1 MAGLEE
7 LLQESSPVRN
17 IRVAQPNKELYLRQD
32 GDDAFVTFLTDAD
45 EESDGD
51 TWLSGLEIYSFQ
63 NGQKPN
69 GDPRWAFLLNDPDV
83 DLSTMPDDAR
93 LKKQVAFWV
102 YVHYVYHPTRPN
114 IPNIGDDWEEV
125 QDNRGKHFKETV
137 NDYRIFSVG
146 YGQKKVN
153 LEALSNIKD
162 EWGGKLSKG
171 VVRIKRNGLFL
182 DTTYTFTPTVRDEEA
197 PAPEEALQPLSEYYK
212 ENYSKLWS
220 PASQEASTTGESV
233 EFAIEDTNGLP
244 F

>member
-7 LLQESSPVRN
+7 LLQESSPIRN
-17 IRVAQPNKELYLRQD
+17 IRISQPNKELFLRQD

-51 TWLSGLEIYSFQ
+51 AWLSSLETYSFQ

-69 GDPRWAFLLNDPDV
+69 GEPRWGFLLN
-83 DLSTMPDDAR
+83 
-93 LKKQVAFWV
+93 KQVAFWV
-102 YVHYVYHPTRPN
+102 YVHYVYHPMKPS
-114 IPNIGDDWEEV
+114 IPNIGDDWEPVE
-125 QDNRGKHFKETV
+125 DNRGKHFKETV

-146 YGQKKVN
+146 HGQKKVN
-153 LEALSNIKD
+153 LESLSNIKD

-197 PAPEEALQPLSEYYK
+197 PKPSEPLQPLSEYYL
-212 ENYSKLWS
+212 ENYSKLWGA
-220 PASQEASTTGESV
+220 ASQEASTTGESV